1 MAGPGET
8 FDFDPEGQGELLSRE
23 EVEGLGQPQW
33 EQMEFPLETPESLHP
48 SGFTVVDAFD
58 DVQDPTST
66 TNPDRPRT
74 LLAAYIQAQQR
85 MIVMFRDGPNQLW
98 EYRNVPHL
106 LWYNFRRAY
115 SKGWFLYASGLDRW
129 PDMGPANLSGISES
143 DMQYFMVR
151 AQIAQSRAG
160 GIAPGQ
166 SATRSKRTLRE
177 DAKIKQ
183 AGIRTPLGDR
193 ISNPYVER
201 QRKRRGI

>member
-33 EQMEFPLETPESLHP
+33 EQREFPLETPESLHP

-74 LLAAYIQAQQR
+74 LLAAYIQAEQR

-106 LWYNFRRAY
+106 LWYNFRRSY

-129 PDMGPANLSGISES
+129 PDMGPANLSGITQS

-151 AQIAQSRAG
+151 AQLAQTRAG

-166 SATRSKRTLRE
+166 SATRSKRTLKE

-183 AGIRTPLGDR
+183 AGILTPRGDR

>member
-1 MAGPGET
+1 MAGPGDDQ
-8 FDFDPEGQGELLSRE
+8 FDFDPEDGQGELFSRD
-23 EVEGLGQPQW
+23 EVESLGQPRW
-33 EQMEFPLETPESLHP
+33 EQMELPLEAPESLHP

-74 LLAAYIQAQQR
+74 LLAAYLQR
-85 MIVMFRDGPNQLW
+85 ERKMIVMFRDGTVW

-106 LWYNFRRAY
+106 LWYNFRRSF
-115 SKGWFLYASGLDRW
+115 SKGWFLYTSGLDRW
-129 PDMGPANLSGISES
+129 PDMGPSSFAGVSDT

-151 AQIAQSRAG
+151 AQMAQTRAG
-160 GIAPGQ
+160 GLAPGQ
-166 SATRSKRTLRE
+166 SAQRSKRHLRE
-177 DAKIKQ
+177 DAKIKR
-183 AGIRTPLGDR
+183 AGIMTPRGDR